1 MNSSAGGQVVVP
13 RNFRLLAEYDASVG
27 KEGSSLITHPH
38 VGFISYGLENAAEDR
53 LLHNWTGLI
62 IGPQGSHIGEFM
74 FNLVIYVP
82 IEYPNVP
89 PQIRFTGQK
98 VAMRCV
104 DSSGNVNVAAI
115 ETEGER
121 DTKISGSG
129 GKETEVFAGGRR
141 FEFNPKHNV
150 ADVLMALRSNMH
162 SSKVSQA
169 LRGPDAV

>member
-115 ETEGER
+115 ETEG
-121 DTKISGSG
+121 
-129 GKETEVFAGGRR
+129 GRR

-162 SSKVSQA
+162 SSKVTQSTQQLA
-169 LRGPDAV
+169 GQEY